1 MLIQLM
7 MMKVIFHI
15 EFYHNSDKIHC
26 FKLNQQECFKCTSS
40 SIFLNYFIFDASP
53 FHLETNFRN
62 IYFWRFSRLMALL
75 SLLLVQVQGAFRKYS
90 SKSTMS
96 IQNLLKIESQRILR
110 LLFAKHLSNFT
121 FFNSFSR
128 RPFC

>member
-1 MLIQLM
+1 
-7 MMKVIFHI
+7 
-15 EFYHNSDKIHC
+15 
-26 FKLNQQECFKCTSS
+26 
-40 SIFLNYFIFDASP
+40 
-53 FHLETNFRN
+53 
-62 IYFWRFSRLMALL
+62 MALL

-121 FFNSFSR
+121 FLIHFLDAPSANSAIVTTPTS
-128 RPFC
+128 